1 MDISVIEK
9 NGQRVLTTTQLAQSF
24 ETDGKTINRNFQ
36 RNSERFVET
45 KHYFALT
52 GNDLRE
58 FKGSR
63 QIDPT
68 LKYASVLYLWT
79 EKGAWLLAKSIN
91 SDRAWDA
98 YEMLVD
104 EYYKMQN
111 QVKVLSEKE
120 QLMASMKLSLET
132 AGEIEGVKKEVT
144 EIRSMVENQIT
155 LDHGEQRRLQIAVAT
170 KVYEIESDRVLQ
182 PKVFKE
188 IYREIKNRFGVASYK
203 DVKRRELQSAIRY
216 VEAWLPR
223 KVS

>member
-1 MDISVIEK
+1 MELSIIEK
-9 NGQRVLTTTQLAQSF
+9 SGQRVLTTMQLAESF
-24 ETDGKTINRNFQ
+24 GTDSKTINRNFQ
-36 RNSERFVET
+36 RNSERFFEG

-63 QIDPT
+63 QIDPS

-91 SDRAWDA
+91 SDQAWDA

-104 EYYKMQN
+104 EYYEMQN

-120 QLMASMKLSLET
+120 QIIASMKLSLDT
-132 AGEIEGVKKEVT
+132 AEEIEDVKKEVT
-144 EIRSMVENQIT
+144 EIRSMVEHQIT
-155 LDHGEQRRLQIAVAT
+155 LDYGEQRRLQIAVSK
-170 KVYEIESDRVLQ
+170 KVYKLESDPLIR
-182 PKVFKE
+182 PKLFRE
-188 IYREIKNRFGVASYK
+188 LYREIKDRFAVASYK
-203 DVKRRELQSAIRY
+203 DVKRKELQDAIRY
-216 VEAWLPR
+216 VDAWLPR